1 MMQTWLKILP
11 YFIIERLA
19 IKYCEEIE
27 FFEDK
32 VYTAFDN
39 NYIYKKG

>member
-1 MMQTWLKILP
+1 MLNNWLKILP